1 MKRMIQSAC
10 LAVSLLA
17 GAGSASAATGKYAD
31 TIEIFRNAGESGDF
45 FANSYGYAVFPN
57 IGEGAVGLGAA
68 LGKGRVYV
76 HGRLIGDSTMKQLSV
91 GFQAGGKVYSQII
104 FFRDKRALNQFKS
117 GSFEFSAGA
126 SAIAV
131 TAAANASAAT
141 NGTQRGASSYNR
153 DARTDGNWND
163 GMAVFSVGKG
173 GLMYSAA
180 IAGQHFSFK
189 ERGTG

>member
-104 FFRDKRALNQFKS
+104 S
-117 GSFEFSAGA
+117 GTSARSTSSSPA
-126 SAIAV
+126 
-131 TAAANASAAT
+131 
-141 NGTQRGASSYNR
+141 ASSSR
-153 DARTDGNWND
+153 PVPAR
-163 GMAVFSVGKG
+163 
-173 GLMYSAA
+173 L
-180 IAGQHFSFK
+180 
-189 ERGTG
+189 R